1 MKDEGIVRVSS
12 LLDIDYK
19 KIPFVRGGG
28 DDGFQTPTKKINVAM
43 EDHLLRTCQSESTG
57 RYGGSIQD
65 SLLKT
70 CSSHRS
76 GLMSVKKT
84 IGKSNQKR
92 GSSSK
97 APSFSDPAEVASAF
111 RDGKK
116 VNWTC
121 GFCNWRVAV
130 AKGDSLKVVKHI
142 RTRHPAEY
150 TQDSAISAFGSGK
163 KRGVSGFGIRGIK
176 IPVDLSGKRRG
187 LFAPIVRRA
196 PQRISPDMSGL
207 LRRGIT

>member
-1 MKDEGIVRVSS
+1 
-12 LLDIDYK
+12 
-19 KIPFVRGGG
+19 
-28 DDGFQTPTKKINVAM
+28 M

-57 RYGGSIQD
+57 RFGGSIQD

-70 CSSHRS
+70 CSSRRS

-97 APSFSDPAEVASAF
+97 APSFSDPAEVASAM

-116 VNWTC
+116 SNWTC
-121 GFCNWRVAV
+121 GFSNSQVAV

-142 RTRHPAEY
+142 RARHRAEY
-150 TQDSAISAFGSGK
+150 DLKIQQFLRLGLGK

-176 IPVDLSGKRRG
+176 ILVEFRTSKSDEWQEARFVCPYCEKGSTENLTRHE
-187 LFAPIVRRA
+187 
-196 PQRISPDMSGL
+196 
-207 LRRGIT
+207 

>member
-1 MKDEGIVRVSS
+1 MRVSS

-84 IGKSNQKR
+84 IGKSK
-92 GSSSK
+92 SK
-97 APSFSDPAEVASAF
+97 SVAHPQRLPLSAILLRWLQLLEMARKSIGHAASAI
-111 RDGKK
+111 G
-116 VNWTC
+116 
-121 GFCNWRVAV
+121 
-130 AKGDSLKVVKHI
+130 
-142 RTRHPAEY
+142 E
-150 TQDSAISAFGSGK
+150 
-163 KRGVSGFGIRGIK
+163 
-176 IPVDLSGKRRG
+176 
-187 LFAPIVRRA
+187 
-196 PQRISPDMSGL
+196 L
-207 LRRGIT
+207 L